1 MNEKER
7 KTTMDRCCFCGKKFG
22 IISRHD
28 VFYADINKTSFQ
40 MCWDCYDKYMTAY
53 GHGLDNSGLYSIKD
67 SVTFFNGIANSDSY
81 PKDIREAAAV
91 LVRSGN
97 EALSRTKEKE
107 EKKKQESE
115 RREQTLQTFPLTTS
129 PNFDNYTITEYIG
142 IVSGE
147 SFLGTGIFSDVASA
161 LSDTF
166 GIESEK
172 LQDKMKKARSYA
184 TQRMISDAYDLGA
197 NAIIGVHY
205 EYFSMASNMLAV
217 SVSGTAVVRKQQETQ
232 E

>member
-1 MNEKER
+1 
-7 KTTMDRCCFCGKKFG
+7 MDRCCFCGKKFG

-232 E
+232 A